1 MFLERYRLDGK
12 VALITG
18 GSRGIGRAIA
28 LGFAEAGAD
37 VVVASRKLPDLEA
50 VAGEISAQGRRSL
63 AVATHAGR
71 KQDIEN
77 LVKRTMD
84 EFGRIDILVN
94 DAGTNPAYGWLV
106 NVEEGAWDATMGVN
120 LKGYFLLSQAV
131 AKIMIE
137 QKSGCIINLAS
148 VASFEPSEK
157 MGVYSISK
165 AGVVSLTQALALEL
179 GKYGIRVN
187 AIAPGTTRTDMTK
200 PLFEDKGF
208 VEGRIARTPL
218 RSLAEPEDM
227 VGAAIFLA
235 SDASRHITGQ
245 TIVIDGGYL
254 IS

>member
-12 VALITG
+12 VAVITG

-37 VVVASRKLPDLEA
+37 IVVASRKLPDLEV
-50 VAGEISAQGRRSL
+50 VAAEISSQGRRSL

-106 NVEEGAWDATMGVN
+106 DVEEGAWDATMGVN

-137 QKSGCIINLAS
+137 QKGGCILNLGS
-148 VASFEPSEK
+148 VASFQPSEM

-187 AIAPGTTRTDMTK
+187 AIAPGTTRTDMTRT
-200 PLFEDKGF
+200 LFEDRGF
-208 VEGRIARTPL
+208 VEARAARTPL
-218 RSLAEPEDM
+218 GSLGEPEDM

-235 SDASRHITGQ
+235 SDASRHVTGQ
-245 TIVIDGGYL
+245 TIVIDGGHL
-254 IS
+254 MS

>member
-1 MFLERYRLDGK
+1 
-12 VALITG
+12 VITG

-28 LGFAEAGAD
+28 LGLAEAGAD
-37 VVVASRKLPDLEA
+37 IVVASRKLPDLEV
-50 VAGEISAQGRRSL
+50 VAGEISARGRRSL
-63 AVATHAGR
+63 AIPTHAGR

-77 LVKRTMD
+77 LVKGTMD

-106 NVEEGAWDATMGVN
+106 DVEEGAWDATMGVN

-148 VASFEPSEK
+148 VAGFEPSEK

-187 AIAPGTTRTDMTK
+187 AIAPGTTRTDMTR

-208 VEGRIARTPL
+208 VEAHVARTPL
-218 RSLAEPEDM
+218 GAFGEPEDM
-227 VGAAIFLA
+227 VGAAIYLA
-235 SDASRHITGQ
+235 SDASRHVTGQ
-245 TIVIDGGYL
+245 TIVIDGGHL

>member
-12 VALITG
+12 VAVITG

-37 VVVASRKLPDLEA
+37 IVVASRKLPDLEV
-50 VAGEISAQGRRSL
+50 VAAEISSQGRRSL

-106 NVEEGAWDATMGVN
+106 DVEEGAWDATMGVN

-131 AKIMIE
+131 AKIMIQ
-137 QKSGCIINLAS
+137 QKGGCILNLGS
-148 VASFEPSEK
+148 VASFQPSE
-157 MGVYSISK
+157 MMSVYSISK

-200 PLFEDKGF
+200 PLFEDRGF
-208 VEGRIARTPL
+208 VEARAARTPL
-218 RSLAEPEDM
+218 GSLGEPEDM

-235 SDASRHITGQ
+235 SDASRHVTGQ

-254 IS
+254 MS

>member
-1 MFLERYRLDGK
+1 MFLEKYRLDGK
-12 VALITG
+12 VAVITG

-28 LGFAEAGAD
+28 LGLAEAGAD
-37 VVVASRKLPDLEA
+37 IVVASRKLPDLEV
-50 VAGEISAQGRRSL
+50 VAGEISARGRRSL
-63 AVATHAGR
+63 AIPTHAGR

-77 LVKRTMD
+77 LVKGTMD

-106 NVEEGAWDATMGVN
+106 DVEEGAWDATMGVN

-148 VASFEPSEK
+148 VAGFEPSEK

-187 AIAPGTTRTDMTK
+187 AIAPGTTRTDMTR

-208 VEGRIARTPL
+208 VEAHVARTPL
-218 RSLAEPEDM
+218 GAFGEPEDM
-227 VGAAIFLA
+227 VGAAIYLA
-235 SDASRHITGQ
+235 SDASRHVTGQ
-245 TIVIDGGYL
+245 TIVIDGGHL

>member
-12 VALITG
+12 VAVITG

-37 VVVASRKLPDLEA
+37 IVVASRKLPDLEV
-50 VAGEISAQGRRSL
+50 VAAEISSQGRRSL

-106 NVEEGAWDATMGVN
+106 DVEEGAWDATMGVN

-137 QKSGCIINLAS
+137 QKGGCILNLGS
-148 VASFEPSEK
+148 VASFQPSEM

-187 AIAPGTTRTDMTK
+187 AIAPGTTRTDMTRT
-200 PLFEDKGF
+200 LFEDRGF
-208 VEGRIARTPL
+208 VEARAARTPL
-218 RSLAEPEDM
+218 GSLGEPEDM

-235 SDASRHITGQ
+235 SDASRHVTGQ

-254 IS
+254 MS

>member
-12 VALITG
+12 VAVITG

-37 VVVASRKLPDLEA
+37 IVVASRKLPDLEV
-50 VAGEISAQGRRSL
+50 VAAEISSQGRRSL

-106 NVEEGAWDATMGVN
+106 DVEEGAWDATMGVN

-137 QKSGCIINLAS
+137 QKGGCILNLGS
-148 VASFEPSEK
+148 VASFQPSEM

-200 PLFEDKGF
+200 PLFEDRGF
-208 VEGRIARTPL
+208 VEARAARTPL
-218 RSLAEPEDM
+218 GSLGEPEDM

-235 SDASRHITGQ
+235 SDASRHVTGQ

-254 IS
+254 MS

>member
-12 VALITG
+12 VAVITG

-37 VVVASRKLPDLEA
+37 IVVASRKLPDLEA

-63 AVATHAGR
+63 AIPTHAGR

-77 LVKRTMD
+77 LVKRTID

-106 NVEEGAWDATMGVN
+106 DVEEGAWDATMGVN

-137 QKSGCIINLAS
+137 QKSGCIISLAS

-179 GKYGIRVN
+179 GKHGIRVN
-187 AIAPGTTRTDMTK
+187 AIAPGTTRTDMTR
-200 PLFEDKGF
+200 PLFEDEGF
-208 VEGRIARTPL
+208 VEAHVARTPL
-218 RSLAEPEDM
+218 GSLAEPEDM
-227 VGAAIFLA
+227 VGAAIYLA
-235 SDASRHITGQ
+235 SDASRHVTGQ

>member
-12 VALITG
+12 VAVITG

-37 VVVASRKLPDLEA
+37 IVVASRKLPGLEA
-50 VAGEISAQGRRSL
+50 VAGEIASQGRRSL

-77 LVKRTMD
+77 LVERTMD

-106 NVEEGAWDATMGVN
+106 DVEEGAWDATMAVN
-120 LKGYFLLSQAV
+120 LKGYFLLSQAI
-131 AKIMIE
+131 ARIMIE
-137 QKSGCIINLAS
+137 QRSGCIINLAS

-187 AIAPGTTRTDMTK
+187 AIAPGTTRTDMTR

-208 VEGRIARTPL
+208 VEDRVGRTPL
-218 RSLAEPEDM
+218 GSLAEPEDM
-227 VGAAIFLA
+227 VGAAIYLA
-235 SDASRHITGQ
+235 SDASRHVTAQ
-245 TIVIDGGYL
+245 TIVIDGGYM

>member
-37 VVVASRKLPDLEA
+37 VVVASRKLPNLEV

-208 VEGRIARTPL
+208 VEARIARTPL

-235 SDASRHITGQ
+235 SDASRHITAQ

>member
-12 VALITG
+12 VAVITG

-37 VVVASRKLPDLEA
+37 IVVASRKLPDLEA
-50 VAGEISAQGRRSL
+50 VASEISAQGRRSL
-63 AVATHAGR
+63 AIPTHAGR

-106 NVEEGAWDATMGVN
+106 DVEEGAWDATMGVN

-137 QKSGCIINLAS
+137 QKSGCIISLAS

-187 AIAPGTTRTDMTK
+187 AIAPGTTRTDMTR

-208 VEGRIARTPL
+208 VEAHVARTPL
-218 RSLAEPEDM
+218 GSLGEPEDM
-227 VGAAIFLA
+227 VGAAIYLA
-235 SDASRHITGQ
+235 SDASRHVTGQ
-245 TIVIDGGYL
+245 TIVIDGGHL

>member
-1 MFLERYRLDGK
+1 MFLEKYRLDGK
-12 VALITG
+12 VAVITG

-28 LGFAEAGAD
+28 LGLAEAGAD
-37 VVVASRKLPDLEA
+37 IVVASRKLPDLEV
-50 VAGEISAQGRRSL
+50 VAGEISARGRRSL
-63 AVATHAGR
+63 AIPTHAGR

-77 LVKRTMD
+77 LVKGTMD

-106 NVEEGAWDATMGVN
+106 DVEEGAWDATMGVN

-148 VASFEPSEK
+148 VAGFEPSEK

-187 AIAPGTTRTDMTK
+187 AIAPGTTRTDMTR

-208 VEGRIARTPL
+208 VEAHVARTPL
-218 RSLAEPEDM
+218 GAFGEPEDM
-227 VGAAIFLA
+227 VGAAIYLA
-235 SDASRHITGQ
+235 SDASRHVTGQ